1 MKRSREYR
9 EQAWSTLGSYWNDM
23 AVITL
28 VIILIA
34 GIGSGIGL
42 VGTLSHMDSL
52 SMFGSSTSFITSLLL
67 VMPLEF
73 SLAALLLGII
83 RNEENE
89 VSPMRQLWRGFLDNY
104 TAYVVAGFL
113 MYVVIFLI
121 SIVTLCIGGII
132 FALAYSMV
140 ALVIKDN
147 PELTAKEALK
157 KSRYMMR
164 GHKWELFKLYFSF
177 IGWFIVGIITCGI
190 GFLWIAPYMNTATV
204 HFYEDVKAEYEAVE
218 QEA

>member
-1 MKRSREYR
+1 MKRSKEYR
-9 EQAWSTLGSYWNDM
+9 EQAWSTLSSYWNDM
-23 AVITL
+23 AVILL

-34 GIGSGIGL
+34 GLGSGIGL
-42 VGTLSHMDSL
+42 VGALSHMDSL
-52 SMFGSSTSFITSLLL
+52 SMFGSSTSFIAAILL

-73 SLAALLLGII
+73 SLCALLLSIV
-83 RNEENE
+83 RKEENE

-113 MYVVIFLI
+113 MYIVIFLI

-147 PELTAKEALK
+147 PELTAREALK

-177 IGWFIVGIITCGI
+177 IGWYFVGILTCCI
-190 GFLWIAPYMNTATV
+190 GFLWITPYMNTAVV
-204 HFYEDVKAEYEAVE
+204 HFYEDVKAEYEATE
-218 QEA
+218 QEI

>member
-1 MKRSREYR
+1 MKRSKEYR
-9 EQAWSTLGSYWNDM
+9 EQAWSTLSSYWNDM
-23 AVITL
+23 AVILL

-42 VGTLSHMDSL
+42 VGTLSHMNSL
-52 SMFGSSTSFITSLLL
+52 SMFGSSTSFIAAILL

-73 SLAALLLGII
+73 SLCALLLSIV
-83 RNEENE
+83 RKEENE
-89 VSPMRQLWRGFLDNY
+89 VSPMRQLWQGFLENY

-113 MYVVIFLI
+113 MYIVIFLI

-140 ALVIKDN
+140 AFVIKDN

-177 IGWFIVGIITCGI
+177 IGWYFVGILTCCI
-190 GFLWIAPYMNTATV
+190 GFLWITPYMNTAIV
-204 HFYEDVKAEYEAVE
+204 HFYEDVKAEYEATE
-218 QEA
+218 QEI

>member
-9 EQAWSTLGSYWNDM
+9 EQAWNTLSSYWNDM

-34 GIGSGIGL
+34 GLGSGLGL

-52 SMFGSSTSFITSLLL
+52 SMFGTSTSFITSLLL

-204 HFYEDVKAEYEAVE
+204 HFYEDVKAEYEAAE

>member
-1 MKRSREYR
+1 MKRSKEYR
-9 EQAWSTLGSYWNDM
+9 EQAWSTLSSYWNDM

-52 SMFGSSTSFITSLLL
+52 SMFGSSTSFIAAILL

-73 SLAALLLGII
+73 SLCALLLSIV
-83 RNEENE
+83 RKEENE

-113 MYVVIFLI
+113 MYIVIFLI

-140 ALVIKDN
+140 ALVIKDT
-147 PELTAKEALK
+147 PELTAREALK

-177 IGWFIVGIITCGI
+177 IGWYFVGILTCCI
-190 GFLWIAPYMNTATV
+190 GFLWITPYMNTAIV
-204 HFYEDVKAEYEAVE
+204 HFYEDVKAEYEATE
-218 QEA
+218 QEI

>member
-1 MKRSREYR
+1 MKRSKEYR
-9 EQAWSTLGSYWNDM
+9 EQAWSTLSSYWNDM
-23 AVITL
+23 AVILL

-34 GIGSGIGL
+34 GLGSGIGL
-42 VGTLSHMDSL
+42 VGTLSHMNSL
-52 SMFGSSTSFITSLLL
+52 SMFGSSTSFIAAILL

-73 SLAALLLGII
+73 SLCALLLSIV
-83 RNEENE
+83 RKEENE

-113 MYVVIFLI
+113 MYIVIFLI

-132 FALAYSMV
+132 FAFAYSMV

-147 PELTAKEALK
+147 PELTAREALK

-177 IGWFIVGIITCGI
+177 IGWFFVGILTCGI
-190 GFLWIAPYMNTATV
+190 GFLWITPYMNTAIV
-204 HFYEDVKAEYEAVE
+204 HFYEDVKAEYEATE
-218 QEA
+218 QEI

>member
-9 EQAWSTLGSYWNDM
+9 EQAWNTLSSYWNDM

-34 GIGSGIGL
+34 GLGSGLGL

-218 QEA
+218 QET